1 MAREPTTELHPEF
14 SSPGATAVPWSE
26 ARDRLT
32 LAEIFW
38 ISTVRP
44 DARPHVTPLVAVW
57 LDDALF
63 FVTEETER
71 KATNLTYNPH
81 AVMTTGCA
89 AFRDGFDIV
98 IEGDAIRATG
108 ESILLRV
115 PRRTPRSTT
124 GTTRFAT
131 GCSAR
136 CAARIS
142 QRSKP
147 PQPACSS
154 SSSDRQRRSATVA
167 ARSSARRAGGSPIHR
182 RCNAR
187 SRSPRYSFSVLRSE
201 RIDPSIGV
209 RTVSSPSTGGR
220 RRSFR
225 PPTNVPS
232 RPPGREGLRRART

>member
-63 FVTEETER
+63 FVTGETER

-98 IEGDAIRATG
+98 IEGDAIRVTE

-115 PRRTPRSTT
+115 
-124 GTTRFAT
+124 AE
-131 GCSAR
+131 AY
-136 CAARIS
+136 AAKYDWHYEVRDGMF
-142 QRSKP
+142 REVRGP
-147 PQPACSS
+147 
-154 SSSDRQRRSATVA
+154 DRSAEQT
-167 ARSSARRAGGSPIHR
+167 SSARVLVFELRPTTAFGYGRGEEFSATRWRFSDSP
-182 RCNAR
+182 
-187 SRSPRYSFSVLRSE
+187 PL
-201 RIDPSIGV
+201 
-209 RTVSSPSTGGR
+209 
-220 RRSFR
+220 
-225 PPTNVPS
+225 
-232 RPPGREGLRRART
+232 

>member
-57 LDDALF
+57 LNDALF
-63 FVTEETER
+63 FVTGGTER

-98 IEGDAIRATG
+98 IEGDAVRVTE

-115 PRRTPRSTT
+115 AEAY
-124 GTTRFAT
+124 AT
-131 GCSAR
+131 KYDWHYEVRDGMFREVRGPDLSAE
-136 CAARIS
+136 
-142 QRSKP
+142 Q
-147 PQPACSS
+147 
-154 SSSDRQRRSATVA
+154 T
-167 ARSSARRAGGSPIHR
+167 SSARVLVFELRPTTAFGYGLGEEFSATRWQFPDSP
-182 RCNAR
+182 
-187 SRSPRYSFSVLRSE
+187 PL
-201 RIDPSIGV
+201 
-209 RTVSSPSTGGR
+209 
-220 RRSFR
+220 
-225 PPTNVPS
+225 
-232 RPPGREGLRRART
+232 